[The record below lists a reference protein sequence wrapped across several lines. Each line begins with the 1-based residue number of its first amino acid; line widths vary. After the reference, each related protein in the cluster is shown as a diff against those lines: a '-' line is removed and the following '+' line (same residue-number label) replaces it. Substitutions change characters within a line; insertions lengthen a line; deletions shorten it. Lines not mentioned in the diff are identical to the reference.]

1 MAHDLREAI
10 ELGLEAVD
18 GLRRLDQPSN
28 LGLALSNLCAAL
40 LLDRQHDAAKAAAL
54 EALPLMWNNG
64 WGYLLLDSIA
74 LSSAQEGRCADAAL
88 LLGFVDAWYAA
99 HVDERQP
106 NEATLMRSTAAL
118 VKAALGHR
126 EADRL
131 RTEGRDLS
139 NAQAEALARNALAK
153 IG

>member
-1 MAHDLREAI
+1 M
-10 ELGLEAVD
+10 
-18 GLRRLDQPSN
+18 
-28 LGLALSNLCAAL
+28 
-40 LLDRQHDAAKAAAL
+40 
-54 EALPLMWNNG
+54 
-64 WGYLLLDSIA
+64 
-74 LSSAQEGRCADAAL
+74 
-88 LLGFVDAWYAA
+88 LGFVDAWYAA

-118 VKAALGHR
+118 VEAALGHR